1 MNPIRASLSRKRRGE
16 SDRSRP
22 RLVLFFAA
30 VVGTL
35 PFIRFSGASGHRG
48 PLLRVIL
55 RVDLGKDIGQNFG
68 SLFEVTDDSGN
79 VVAGAGFLGAY
90 NTQPRSDRRTLH
102 FFVKPKADRSDFS
115 VETLPRA
122 NDDAGV
128 YLDAFGGKLFAHS
141 RGGADS
147 TLYVWDSGSGRW
159 TADEKTT
166 PFSIHVGNGTLS
178 YESQGITYNC
188 RTVLDLRSTPE
199 RIGAAYYAN
208 GFLVFRLIG
217 PEPAQTPNRI
227 LACRWAPGQTSTID
241 LKQTPSVAMRSPQE
255 FVYAYGQ
262 LGSHILA
269 ATNTG
274 GIYRFDGEMWTTLLE
289 PDTDVSFQI
298 YSMINYYDRLLMG
311 HYPTGELYEY
321 DGKTVRLLRGWPP
334 VMPGVSNRAREAQTT
349 AIYGGDLYVGV
360 WPWAELWRYDR
371 NTSEW
376 SFSRRMFRHPEPTE
390 ETIHP
395 YENYTRQLGGVLNRW
410 GQRVTSMVP
419 FSDSLY
425 ISTSAKNSAPIDPE
439 REQLEAEEWNE
450 FGLVHRLTVP
460 GHLSVSTRW
469 VDGPTEFVF
478 VVTGEQ
484 IHLFHDGVFL
494 SGIAFD
500 SERLAGTRMK
510 TTIAWGTG
518 VFGRFRG
525 KILEKSFSTRP
536 SR

>member
-1 MNPIRASLSRKRRGE
+1 MNPIRVSLSWKRRGE
-16 SDRSRP
+16 SDRLR
-22 RLVLFFAA
+22 RWLVLFGAT
-30 VVGTL
+30 VVGCFSL
-35 PFIRFSGASGHRG
+35 VRFAGASGHRA
-48 PLLRVIL
+48 PPLRVTL
-55 RVDLGKDIGQNFG
+55 RVDLGKDLGQNFG

-102 FFVKPKADRSDFS
+102 FFVKPRADRIDFS
-115 VETLPRA
+115 VETLPRV

-128 YLDAFGGKLFAHS
+128 YLDAFDGKLFARS
-141 RGGADS
+141 RGGADGE
-147 TLYVWDSGSGRW
+147 LYVWDSGSERW

-178 YESQGITYNC
+178 YESQRITYNG

-199 RIGAAYYAN
+199 RIGAVYYAN

-217 PEPAQTPNRI
+217 PKPAQTPNRI
-227 LACRWAPGQTSTID
+227 LACPWTPVQTSTID
-241 LKQTPSVAMRSPQE
+241 LKQTPSVAMRTPQE

-274 GIYRFDGEMWTTLLE
+274 GIYRFDGKTWTTLLE
-289 PDTDVSFQI
+289 PDTNVSFQI

-321 DGKTVRLLRGWPP
+321 DGKAVRLLRGWPP

-360 WPWAELWRYDR
+360 WPWAEVWRYDR
-371 NTSEW
+371 NTSAW
-376 SFSRRMFRHPEPTE
+376 SFTRRMFRHPELTE

-419 FSDSLY
+419 LGDSLY
-425 ISTSAKNSAPIDPE
+425 VSTSAKGSRSIDPE
-439 REQLEAEEWNE
+439 NKLLVGEKRKE
-450 FGLVHRLTVP
+450 FGLVHRLRLP
-460 GHLSVSTRW
+460 GHLSVHTNW
-469 VDGPTEFVF
+469 VDGPTEFQFLV
-478 VVTGEQ
+478 GEDQ
-484 IHLFHDGVFL
+484 IRLFQDGVLLGNVSLDPEFL
-494 SGIAFD
+494 A
-500 SERLAGTRMK
+500 K
-510 TTIAWGTG
+510 TSLENIAWGTG

-525 KILEKSFSTRP
+525 TILHKSFETYSAR
-536 SR
+536 